1 MGGII
6 VIAAT
11 LVVGTLFHECSGLV
25 EGLVVGT
32 ITFIIAYTM
41 MNALP
46 KRVAALQKKALQIQ
60 LDSIIESGATDKKVS
75 EVEKKIEKIAQG
87 IENTASL
94 QDDGNKL
101 VALMMAGAEFAWPPA
116 LMFILL
122 GISVVSWMSFSE

>member
-11 LVVGTLFHECSGLV
+11 FAVGMLFHEGSGLV
-25 EGLVVGT
+25 EGIVVGT

-41 MNALP
+41 MKALP
-46 KRVAALQKKALQIQ
+46 KRVAALQKKVLQAE
-60 LDSIIESGATDKKVS
+60 LASIIESGAPEKQVS
-75 EVEKKIEKIAQG
+75 AVEQKIEKIGQE
-87 IENTASL
+87 IEKTVAL

-101 VALMMAGAEFAWPPA
+101 VALMMAGAAFAWPPA

-122 GISVVSWMSFSE
+122 GISVVSWLSFSE

>member
-11 LVVGTLFHECSGLV
+11 FAVGMLFHEGSGLV

-46 KRVAALQKKALQIQ
+46 KRVAALQKKVLQAE
-60 LDSIIESGATDKKVS
+60 LNSIIESGAPEKQVS
-75 EVEKKIEKIAQG
+75 AVEQRIEKITQV
-87 IENTASL
+87 IEKTWSL

-101 VALMMAGAEFAWPPA
+101 VALMMAGAAFAWPPV
-116 LMFILL
+116 LMFIIL
-122 GISVVSWMSFSE
+122 GISVVSWLSFSE